1 MLKSVMPTN
10 LNLQNIKYWQQYTPG
25 KVPSVPQS
33 VPLELLKNLNG
44 PILDVGTG
52 DGLLAENL
60 SHKGLTVFAID
71 IAKNIIEENKKRT
84 SRVDYSIQNITAK
97 TTFPSEYFD
106 LIIFKFTLCNIHRE
120 SWKKLGKEIYRILK
134 PGGKMWI
141 LEPLVSESYNERY
154 KLAANF
160 IKDPHCVY
168 VFNDKEVAAKV
179 KTSADLKEAIRQ
191 NQVSRIIKH
200 YTKDELVSIF
210 SKLVLVDSR
219 TLEIPSPSGYPIN
232 SFEGIFSK

>member
-1 MLKSVMPTN
+1 MSSSLDLKN
-10 LNLQNIKYWQQYTPG
+10 YKYWQSYTPG
-25 KVPSVPQS
+25 KIPSVPQS
-33 VPLELLKNLNG
+33 VPLELLRNLNG

-71 IAKNIIEENKKRT
+71 IAKNIIDENKKRS
-84 SRVDYSIQNITAK
+84 SRVDYSMQSITTK
-97 TTFPSEYFD
+97 TSFPSEYFD

-120 SWKKLGKEIYRILK
+120 SWKKLGQEIFRILK

-160 IKDPHCVY
+160 IKDPNCVY
-168 VFNDKEVAAKV
+168 VFSDKELATKIDSV
-179 KTSADLKEAIRQ
+179 SELKMAIKN

-200 YTKDELVSIF
+200 YTQDELISIF
-210 SKLVLVDSR
+210 PKFSLVDSR
-219 TLEIPSPSGYPIN
+219 VLEIPSPSGFPIN
-232 SFEGIFSK
+232 TIEAIFSK